1 LGPEKTISGMIE
13 VEAPPELVLN
23 TIRNIANIERLA
35 PGIQKV
41 VWVDPLKSAARVLVN
56 MKIGSISFEREVDI
70 TIKPLGEGAQ
80 IDSAT
85 YGLEFQALIRVTGF
99 AGGSRIEYTVS
110 GKPTSF
116 AGRIVLDALGERV
129 IQEFSRD
136 FQVKLT
142 SALSGV

>member
-1 LGPEKTISGMIE
+1 LSSEKTISGVME
-13 VEAPPELVLN
+13 VEAPPEKVLN

-41 VWVDPLKSAARVLVN
+41 VWVDPPKSAARVLVN

-70 TIKPLGEGAQ
+70 TIKPLEEGAQ
-80 IDSAT
+80 INTVT
-85 YGLEFQALIRVTGF
+85 YGLEFHALIRVTGF
-99 AGGSRIEYTVS
+99 TGGSCIEYTVN

-116 AGRIVLDALGERV
+116 AGRIVLNALGERV
-129 IQEFSRD
+129 IQEFTRD